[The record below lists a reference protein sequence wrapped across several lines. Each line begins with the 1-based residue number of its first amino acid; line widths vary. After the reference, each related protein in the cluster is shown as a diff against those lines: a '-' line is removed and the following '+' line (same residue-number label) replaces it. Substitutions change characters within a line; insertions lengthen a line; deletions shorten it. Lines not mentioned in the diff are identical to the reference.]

1 MVALAIASIALVS
14 FITLVITSMDLED
27 HARKVTDATLAAD
40 DKLKEV
46 ERTGFPDVG
55 KTEGLIDEQDPDG
68 FSYVMVVTE
77 TSYRSGQANRYRGL
91 LGKEETLGHA
101 YHLYRKTIVLRID
114 QWDPMGPILKILP
127 RFKESQSFYAFFIAL
142 LLLKALISLRNAGPA
157 GGLGEKSLLLHQ

>member
-1 MVALAIASIALVS
+1 MATSRKYRSREGTTLLEVMVALAIASIALVS

-77 TSYRSGQANRYRGL
+77 TS
-91 LGKEETLGHA
+91 
-101 YHLYRKTIVLRID
+101 ID
-114 QWDPMGPILKILP
+114 QVRQIDIEVFWEKKKRSVTLTT
-127 RFKESQSFYAFFIAL
+127 FIA
-142 LLLKALISLRNAGPA
+142 K
-157 GGLGEKSLLLHQ
+157 Q